1 MKKIPIQE
9 ALPEEKQFSYYG
21 KQPSIDKWNKFQS
34 VRTIP
39 EKEKIISCYAAFN
52 HMRITR
58 LGLMMPCCFSTLKNQ
73 VWSKKRGLKHYWFE
87 GLNTEYQDCF
97 LETKLH
103 DGCDTCKQRIEESIT
118 PPILDYDWND
128 ENRLESAM
136 SNSYPKVFEFEI
148 SNLCNMECPMCVGY
162 LSSKHAMNR
171 DKHIDWGT
179 NVFDDDDNLNHLI
192 EEIKEFIPHLEEM
205 RFVGGEPL
213 AHKEMYKI
221 AKVVRDIKPSLRIQ
235 VCTNGSIFNKQV
247 KEICENNN
255 MKFSFSLDTIIPEE
269 YQKIRIGGKYDE
281 TYSNV
286 EQISNIVGNKN
297 ITINST
303 LMSIN
308 CHNIIKL
315 VEYSHNNKFDFFL
328 NTYAKHGR
336 ITSPDWG
343 LNNLD
348 ENIISDVTKDCNKFL
363 EKCNN
368 LGYNMQVKKILL
380 LLKNIEYTPK
390 GNWEHMKDA

>member
-1 MKKIPIQE
+1 MTKISMEE

-73 VWSKKRGLKHYWFE
+73 VWSKEKGLKHYWFE
-87 GLNTEYQDCF
+87 GLNTEYQDHF
-97 LETKLH
+97 LDGKLH
-103 DGCDTCKQRIEESIT
+103 NGCDTCKQRIEEGIT

-128 ENRLESAM
+128 NNRLDNAM
-136 SNSYPKVFEFEI
+136 NISWPKIFEFEI

-179 NVFDDDDNLNHLI
+179 NLFDDDDNLNHLI
-192 EEIKEFIPHLEEM
+192 EELKDFIPHLKEM

-213 AHKEMYKI
+213 AHKAMYKI
-221 AKVVRDIKPSLRIQ
+221 AKVVREIKPELKIQ
-235 VCTNGSIFNKQV
+235 VCTNGSIFNRQV
-247 KEICENNN
+247 KEICEKNN
-255 MKFSFSLDTIIPEE
+255 MSFSFSLDTIIPEE
-269 YQKIRIGGKYDE
+269 YQTIRIGGKYDE

-286 EQISNIVGNKN
+286 EEISKIVGSEN

-303 LMSIN
+303 LMSVN
-308 CHNIIKL
+308 SNNIIKL
-315 VEYSHNNKFDFFL
+315 VDYSFKNKFDFFL

-343 LNNLD
+343 LNKLNKKT
-348 ENIISDVTKDCNKFL
+348 IKKVMRDCILFL
-363 EKCNN
+363 ENN
-368 LGYNMQVKKILL
+368 NDEGYNMQVKKILL
-380 LLKNIEYTPK
+380 LLKNTEYIPK
-390 GNWEHMKDA
+390 GNWEHMKSK

>member
-1 MKKIPIQE
+1 MSKFELKLPKMGESVAEATLTAWLKDIGDTIEFDEAVVEIATDKVDSEVPSEKKGVLI
-9 ALPEEKQFSYYG
+9 EKC
-21 KQPSIDKWNKFQS
+21 FQIND
-34 VRTIP
+34 VIEVGQTIA
-39 EKEKIISCYAAFN
+39 IIETDEIEISAE
-52 HMRITR
+52 T
-58 LGLMMPCCFSTLKNQ
+58 
-73 VWSKKRGLKHYWFE
+73 
-87 GLNTEYQDCF
+87 NTENNIQQANAQP
-97 LETKLH
+97 T
-103 DGCDTCKQRIEESIT
+103 
-118 PPILDYDWND
+118 
-128 ENRLESAM
+128 ENK
-136 SNSYPKVFEFEI
+136 N
-148 SNLCNMECPMCVGY
+148 
-162 LSSKHAMNR
+162 
-171 DKHIDWGT
+171 
-179 NVFDDDDNLNHLI
+179 
-192 EEIKEFIPHLEEM
+192 
-205 RFVGGEPL
+205 
-213 AHKEMYKI
+213 I
-221 AKVVRDIKPSLRIQ
+221 A
-235 VCTNGSIFNKQV
+235 
-247 KEICENNN
+247 E
-255 MKFSFSLDTIIPEE
+255 
-269 YQKIRIGGKYDE
+269 
-281 TYSNV
+281 
-286 EQISNIVGNKN
+286 N